1 MKKSFSDI
9 FKPGTY
15 PQKTYV
21 SRHSNGTRYTYEER
35 LEQSLSIEGYLTYIV
50 GPSKIGKTVLCE
62 NVIGRENMV
71 SMSGNDFSKE
81 HDFWSGIGKKIGIS
95 ITAKV
100 SQETSSISDSEQR
113 STIITKN
120 YFTTKDRVIQYF
132 NEYKKILV
140 LDDFHYAP
148 SETQYD
154 IACQLKEVIR
164 SGFKVV
170 VISLPYRS
178 DDAIRLNP
186 DLTGRILIIEI
197 DPWKKEELV
206 QIANK
211 GFSELNMTV
220 KKNIIAKMAE
230 ESIHSPQLMQS
241 ICLNIGLLPE
251 KIEDITEATI
261 EESCRFT
268 CMNLPYKDVVRILKA
283 GPSTR
288 GQQRLKYIL
297 KNGSQ
302 QDIYGLILKILAD
315 NPPLVELRI
324 DELMERIR
332 NNTNDNM
339 IKQKKVKDSL
349 KNWQKM
355 LEQQGSL
362 YQVLEWKDDV
372 IYILDNM
379 FLFYIRWGLERKDH
393 GNR

>member
-1 MKKSFSDI
+1 
-9 FKPGTY
+9 
-15 PQKTYV
+15 
-21 SRHSNGTRYTYEER
+21 
-35 LEQSLSIEGYLTYIV
+35 
-50 GPSKIGKTVLCE
+50 
-62 NVIGRENMV
+62 
-71 SMSGNDFSKE
+71 MSGNDFSKE
-81 HDFWSGIGKKIGIS
+81 RDFWSGIGKKIGIS
-95 ITAKV
+95 MTAQI
-100 SQETSSISDSEQR
+100 SQETSAVSSSEQR
-113 STIITKN
+113 STIVTKN
-120 YFTTKDRVIQYF
+120 YFTAKDRVIQYF

-148 SETQYD
+148 LETQYD

-164 SGFKVV
+164 SGFKAV

-186 DLTGRILIIEI
+186 DLTGRISIIEI
-197 DPWKKEELV
+197 EPWKKEELV
-206 QIANK
+206 RIANK
-211 GFSELNMTV
+211 GFSELNLTV
-220 KKNIIAKMAE
+220 EETFMSKMAE

-241 ICLNIGLLPE
+241 ICLNIGLLPGKTE
-251 KIEDITEATI
+251 KITEAII

-288 GQQRLKYIL
+288 GQQRLKYTL
-297 KNGSQ
+297 KDGSQ

-324 DELMERIR
+324 EELMERIKK
-332 NNTNDNM
+332 NTNDNM

-379 FLFYIRWGLERKDH
+379 FLFYIRWG
-393 GNR
+393 

>member
-1 MKKSFSDI
+1 M
-9 FKPGTY
+9 
-15 PQKTYV
+15 
-21 SRHSNGTRYTYEER
+21 
-35 LEQSLSIEGYLTYIV
+35 
-50 GPSKIGKTVLCE
+50 
-62 NVIGRENMV
+62 
-71 SMSGNDFSKE
+71 
-81 HDFWSGIGKKIGIS
+81 
-95 ITAKV
+95 TAQI
-100 SQETSSISDSEQR
+100 SQETSAVSSSEQR
-113 STIITKN
+113 STIVTKN
-120 YFTTKDRVIQYF
+120 YFTAKDRVIQYF

-148 SETQYD
+148 LETQYD

-164 SGFKVV
+164 SGFKAV

-186 DLTGRILIIEI
+186 DLTGRISIIEI
-197 DPWKKEELV
+197 EPWKKEELV
-206 QIANK
+206 RIANK
-211 GFSELNMTV
+211 GFSELNLTV
-220 KKNIIAKMAE
+220 EETFMSKMAE

-241 ICLNIGLLPE
+241 ICLNIGLLPGKTE
-251 KIEDITEATI
+251 KITEAII

-288 GQQRLKYIL
+288 GQQRLKYTL
-297 KNGSQ
+297 KDGSQ

-324 DELMERIR
+324 EELMERIKK
-332 NNTNDNM
+332 NTNDNM

-379 FLFYIRWGLERKDH
+379 FLFYIRWG
-393 GNR
+393 

>member
-1 MKKSFSDI
+1 MGKNFSDV

-15 PQKTYV
+15 PQMTYV
-21 SRHSNGTRYTYEER
+21 SRRSSGTRYTYEER
-35 LEQSLSIEGYLTYIV
+35 LKQSLSVEGYLTYIV

-62 NVIGRENMV
+62 NVIGRSNMV

-81 HDFWSGIGKKIGIS
+81 HDFWSGIGKKIGVS
-95 ITAKV
+95 MTAKI
-100 SQETSSISDSEQR
+100 SQETSSCSDSEQR
-113 STIITKN
+113 STIVTKD
-120 YFTTKDRVIQYF
+120 YFATKDRVIQYF
-132 NEYKKILV
+132 REHKKVLV

-148 SETQYD
+148 PEIQYD

-164 SGFKVV
+164 SGFKAA

-186 DLTGRILIIEI
+186 DLTGRISIIEI
-197 DPWKKEELV
+197 EPWKKEELMR
-206 QIANK
+206 IANK
-211 GFSELNMTV
+211 GFSELDMEVGKMFTE
-220 KKNIIAKMAE
+220 KMAE

-251 KIEDITEATI
+251 KIEKITEAAI

-288 GQQRLKYIL
+288 GQQRLKYTL
-297 KNGSQ
+297 KDGSQ

-315 NPPLVELRI
+315 NPPLVELGI
-324 DELMERIR
+324 EELMERMKR
-332 NNTNDNM
+332 NTGGSM
-339 IKQKKVKDSL
+339 IKPKKVKDSL

-355 LEQQGSL
+355 LEQQGSH

-379 FLFYIRWGLERKDH
+379 FLFYIRWGIQEERLW
-393 GNR
+393 G